1 MSVRVGF
8 ATTDGS
14 IINEH
19 FGHAEFW
26 DVYDLGEEAEFVET
40 RKVKAECSC
49 HNKKVFDDM
58 LSTLNDCQVIIVA
71 KIGEE
76 AAYHVINSGKRVF
89 EAAGDLYQIA
99 KRLIEN
105 HILDSLDNTDL
116 RRAS

>member
-1 MSVRVGF
+1 MGVRVGF

-14 IINEH
+14 LVNEH

-26 DVYDLGEEAEFVET
+26 DVYDIGTEADFVET

-58 LSTLNDCQVIIVA
+58 LNTLKDCQVLFVA

-76 AAYHVINSGKRVF
+76 AAYHVIQSGRRVF
-89 EAAGDLYQIA
+89 EAAGDLYQIT
-99 KRLIEN
+99 KQLIDN
-105 HILDSLDNTDL
+105 HILDSLDSSEY

>member
-14 IINEH
+14 LVNEH

-26 DVYDLGEEAEFVET
+26 DVYDIGNEADFVET

-58 LSTLNDCQVIIVA
+58 LTTLEDCQVLFVA

-76 AAYHVINSGKRVF
+76 AAYHVIQSGRRVF
-89 EAAGDLYQIA
+89 EAVGDLYQIT
-99 KRLIEN
+99 KQLIDN
-105 HILDSLDNTDL
+105 HVLDSLETSNL